1 MAARQPILNFLPL
14 LLSLLSFV
22 LILLI
27 LIAGTNN
34 ALSSLYYLK
43 TDTSTLSVPSKL
55 SSSTFLADLSAV
67 SGADYTGSAA
77 TASSLGLADTYT
89 LLLLTSCAHFPAGV
103 VCERPSIGFAF
114 DPASHLKLDSTSLQG
129 SSPPALVS
137 ALSAYHR
144 TSAFLADAYVISAAL
159 VALAPVAGVLGAT
172 GRRPAAI
179 AAAALASLASVFLFG
194 AAVAAVVVFRG
205 LSAQINAAFG
215 AAGLRSEVGVAPVA
229 LGFVA
234 FVLTLVTAVVF
245 VVRARTN
252 VRQTTRGRVVAR
264 SIGGTDVKGGPE
276 AGGEGAPGGGK
287 PGLWKRIPTWSA
299 HRYVQVEKQPALLRT
314 TDVGAGS
321 MEAVVVTSPAGT
333 RTRAEGDD
341 DWAGDDEYASG
352 GGGNGGRGGQKGI
365 PMLSL
370 GGNRRER
377 DVTTAYEPYSGGRGG
392 A

>member
-1 MAARQPILNFLPL
+1 MAARQPIFNFLPL
-14 LLSLLSFV
+14 LFSLLSFI

-43 TDTSTLSVPSKL
+43 TDTSSLSVPSKL

-172 GRRPAAI
+172 GRRRPAAV
-179 AAAALASLASVFLFG
+179 AAAVLASLASVFLFS

-245 VVRARTN
+245 VVRARSN
-252 VRQTTRGRVVAR
+252 VRQATRGRVVAR
-264 SIGGTDVKGGPE
+264 SIGTDVKGSGGPE
-276 AGGEGAPGGGK
+276 EAGAAPGGK

-299 HRYVQVEKQPALLRT
+299 HRYVQVEKQPALLT
-314 TDVGAGS
+314 TADVAAGS

-333 RTRAEGDD
+333 RTRVEGGD

-352 GGGNGGRGGQKGI
+352 GGGGDGGRGQKGI

-370 GGNRRER
+370 GGNKRER